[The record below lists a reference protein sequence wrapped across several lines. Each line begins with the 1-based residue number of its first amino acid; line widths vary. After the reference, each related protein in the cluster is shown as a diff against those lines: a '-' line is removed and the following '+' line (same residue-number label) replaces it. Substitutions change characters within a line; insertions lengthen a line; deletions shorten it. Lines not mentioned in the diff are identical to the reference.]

1 MTNPKYNKEVI
12 KAERDECNA
21 NVINLKGI
29 VIRQITIG
37 IWIEPKP
44 AYVAKV
50 KERISIEA
58 ELSRLTGR

>member
-12 KAERDECNA
+12 KAEKDECNA

-29 VIRQITIG
+29 VIRQITTG